1 MRLSTPYQGRGG
13 FNREPV
19 RKHKINYEIK
29 VPEVRV
35 IDPAGEMLGVIS
47 TREAILKAEGYE
59 MDLVEIA
66 PQAVPPVCKIID
78 YGKFAYEIA
87 KKEKLQKKNTSQQQ
101 MKEVRF
107 KWRTDTHDF
116 NFKVRHARDFLG
128 EGNKVKASVM
138 FRGREITHKEIGE
151 ELLKKFVEEL
161 ADTSKVDSQ
170 IRFEGKNLSVIL
182 APDKIKKK
190 EKVAEK
196 PTEKVKGAK
205 APKAEESLDL
215 DEHTLAA
222 LAGEDFNDDVVSTE
236 ITETETAQEQKV
248 QAAPPTPKVKK
259 QKSAKISEKEAT
271 LISEMGL

>member
-116 NFKVRHARDFLG
+116 NFKVRHAREFLG

-190 EKVAEK
+190 EKVADK
-196 PTEKVKGAK
+196 PAEKVKVAK
-205 APKAEESLDL
+205 APKTDSDMDL

-222 LAGEDFNDDVVSTE
+222 MAGEDLNNVATSTE
-236 ITETETAQEQKV
+236 QEASAEPKAQ
-248 QAAPPTPKVKK
+248 ATPPTPKVKK